1 MSISG
6 VLIQSFVI
14 LFVVCAGSEKKTLCV
29 EILFVV
35 LIPFLSVYLFISFS
49 LKIFFFSPQTVWR
62 GFGNGLLVSL
72 IRRCDLE
79 RLHGFL

>member
-1 MSISG
+1 M
-6 VLIQSFVI
+6 LIQSFVI

-49 LKIFFFSPQTVWR
+49 LKIFFFLSKDSVERIWEWTPGKFDKKMR
-62 GFGNGLLVSL
+62 SGEDSRMSL
-72 IRRCDLE
+72 IDR
-79 RLHGFL
+79 